1 MKKRITITHAGSTGF
16 AWFAELSDGTRIEQK
31 TSCRPYAFDH
41 LVRDIGQVTGQTD
54 RGVRQSL
61 RKWVS

>member
-1 MKKRITITHAGSTGF
+1 MKKIKIQNAGTTGF
-16 AWFAELSDGTRIEQK
+16 AWFADLSDGTHIEQK

-41 LVRDIGQVTGQTD
+41 LVRDIAAVTGQTD

-61 RKWVS
+61 RKWIS